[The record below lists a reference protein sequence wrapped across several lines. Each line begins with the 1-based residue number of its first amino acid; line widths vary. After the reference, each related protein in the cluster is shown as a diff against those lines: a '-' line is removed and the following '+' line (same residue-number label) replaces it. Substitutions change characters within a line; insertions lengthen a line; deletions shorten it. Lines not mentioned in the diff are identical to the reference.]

1 MKILST
7 HSHNFGGLHV
17 CIVIGQFDKY
27 ILEEKKTFT
36 YMVSAA
42 VVCHKVEKPSGGKKL
57 RRSHVVGDPLEQLG
71 VLCDQPGQEIKTVF
85 QKLIHMQCRHA
96 NTGPDR

>member
-1 MKILST
+1 MEDSVYAMVLPNLI
-7 HSHNFGGLHV
+7 N
-17 CIVIGQFDKY
+17 IY
-27 ILEEKKTFT
+27 WKKKRHW
-36 YMVSAA
+36 YMISAA

-57 RRSHVVGDPLEQLG
+57 CRSHVVGDPLEQLG

-85 QKLIHMQCRHA
+85 LKLIHMQCTHA